1 MVITGQQGIEVSRPA
16 DAVRVVE
23 QVRDETGLRAST
35 MPRGFGNVVKYPEG
49 QVVGHVSYNGR
60 FWTPRTPLPL
70 HQPTIMPPADVWEE
84 ESPPPPAFRAGRP
97 VAVGRD
103 DEEHAYIKALEK
115 AAKATKNPLLRDLY
129 TREIHRGRAEHTPPT
144 VGAPVAVWRRVT
156 GRTGKRTS
164 ETTTGQSVALSEIQ
178 AFGIGDLLFIYG
190 DTEGAAVI
198 QTAVR
203 PAITDPEEMTYATRR
218 SLQIQS
224 PDHAADMVGVLTDY
238 VSGIGDMLDA
248 GEGRARK
255 DSPETRK
262 HVREELRSMQAL
274 LDRLNK
280 VAMPAL
286 RARHEAELAANRAR
300 FPNPRFR

>member
-1 MVITGQQGIEVSRPA
+1 MVTRDTIVNLILRALTATAPETAAYFERNYALFDVQMQAVADAVNRKVQEAVVALQAMSDAEERIIGAGEADRRPAMADRDAVERTSRRWRSFPEVIRRLAVAQYTDEDPGEIMGAAPAPAPAPIAPSIDPLRPSPSFRGFVVITGQQGIEVSRPA

-103 DEEHAYIKALEK
+103 DVEHAYIKALEK

-129 TREIHRGRAEHTPPT
+129 TREIHRVRAEHTPPT
-144 VGAPVAVWRRVT
+144 VGAPVAVWRRVIA
-156 GRTGKRTS
+156 K
-164 ETTTGQSVALSEIQ
+164 L
-178 AFGIGDLLFIYG
+178 
-190 DTEGAAVI
+190 
-198 QTAVR
+198 
-203 PAITDPEEMTYATRR
+203 RR
-218 SLQIQS
+218 
-224 PDHAADMVGVLTDY
+224 
-238 VSGIGDMLDA
+238 
-248 GEGRARK
+248 ERR
-255 DSPETRK
+255 
-262 HVREELRSMQAL
+262 
-274 LDRLNK
+274 
-280 VAMPAL
+280 
-286 RARHEAELAANRAR
+286 
-300 FPNPRFR
+300 